1 MEDQPVTLS
10 TTTATGTTVNATP
23 VHTPSTLNK
32 IALILEAFEPLILAG
47 VSPFVKNGNSINII
61 NSEAP
66 EVQAAL
72 AILAQL

>member
-1 MEDQPVTLS
+1 MNP
-10 TTTATGTTVNATP
+10 TTTASGTTVTASSTSS
-23 VHTPSTLNK
+23 HTPSTLNK

-72 AILAQL
+72 AILAQI